1 MWVVELLLECL
12 IIFIASPNLSI
23 QVVGGTLSL
32 FGNCLE
38 EALEA
43 IAFFDLLFE
52 VVVSVHANSVLLL
65 GDQIGKFLHLGF
77 HPLQL
82 GDVILHVVLG
92 GLVILVKWLQSL
104 RVGVGGD
111 GVGDGEVRLDVHD
124 FHGS

>member
-12 IIFIASPNLSI
+12 IIFIASLNLSI

-82 GDVILHVVLG
+82 GNVILHVVLG

-104 RVGVGGD
+104 RVGVGSDLIGY
-111 GVGDGEVRLDVHD
+111 GKVRLNIHD
-124 FHGS
+124 FHRP